1 MKKNLTLTL
10 SLVVLAFAA
19 LFTSSCDKSKTVVFD
34 IEYTVSDFTV
44 GPLTYGGPEDT
55 ILSVTY
61 PSDLVA
67 ELAANGVSFEDID
80 KVVLKD
86 MTFTALNGGN
96 FDNLFY
102 ADSWLRAYPLDDIQV
117 GFISADSL
125 ANVSSNTV
133 FSLTPEFADLSEH
146 LSQPFFELYVKSYAK
161 PQTTFPATD
170 VSATFVVEVT
180 ATK

>member
-34 IEYTVSDFTV
+34 IEYTVDNFTV
-44 GPLTYGGPEDT
+44 GPLTYGGDEDT
-55 ILSVTY
+55 ILRVTY
-61 PSDLVA
+61 VSNLA
-67 ELAANGVSFEDID
+67 SELSANGVSIDDID
-80 KVVLKD
+80 KVILKD

-96 FDNLFY
+96 FNNLYY
-102 ADSWLRAYPLDDIQV
+102 ANSWLRAYPLDDVQV
-117 GFISADSL
+117 GSISADSL
-125 ANVSSNTV
+125 ANVASSTV

-146 LSQPFFELYVKSYAK
+146 LSQSTFELFVKSYAK
-161 PQTTFPATD
+161 PQSTFPATD